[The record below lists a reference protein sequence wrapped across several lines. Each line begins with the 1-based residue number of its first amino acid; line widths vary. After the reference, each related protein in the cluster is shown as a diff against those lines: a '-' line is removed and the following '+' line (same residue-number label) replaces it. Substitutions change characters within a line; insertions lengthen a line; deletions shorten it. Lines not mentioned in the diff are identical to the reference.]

1 MNRLPRFL
9 KLPLNGKKLLFQ
21 ALWLV
26 ILTRLILW
34 IVPYRLFRKKI
45 AGIINEEK
53 NPAKV
58 NWQKIK
64 EITDSVKTVSRIVPS
79 ASCLTQAVAAFW
91 MIKLHGQ
98 QSELK
103 IGVAKAAQT
112 KLTAHAWLEIR
123 GRVVLG
129 KLPSHQNYTVLD
141 Y

>member
-1 MNRLPRFL
+1 MNRLTRFL
-9 KLPLNGKKLLFQ
+9 KLPFGGKRLLFQ
-21 ALWLV
+21 AFGLV
-26 ILTRLILW
+26 VVTRLVLW
-34 IVPYRLFRKKI
+34 MVPYRFFRKKF
-45 AGIINEEK
+45 ADIINKEK
-53 NPAKV
+53 SPSKV

-64 EITDSVKTVSRIVPS
+64 EITDAVKTVSRVIPA

-103 IGVAKAAQT
+103 IGVTKAAQT

-129 KLPSHQNYTVLD
+129 KLPSHQNYKVLD